1 MGKVKNKT
9 ELKKA
14 NISIGIGGFFLMLSI
29 VLIVTNDLFS
39 SISIS
44 AFILGVVLLLIGI
57 QLKYG
62 RERLGCLL
70 YLGYAAVA
78 LAILAISIPFL
89 LVNKTQTKEERTE
102 YALFEIASA
111 LEQYHWENGYYPTT
125 EQSLDALIRKPALP
139 PEPPEWRPCM
149 DPEHAKF
156 IDAWGNPF
164 VYRCPSKRK
173 GYTFDL
179 YSRGPDGLDGTE
191 DDIGRKWGNE
201 SEE

>member
-70 YLGYAAVA
+70 YLGYAALA
-78 LAILAISIPFL
+78 LAILVLFLPLL
-89 LVNKTQTKEERTE
+89 LVNKTQTKEEET
-102 YALFEIASA
+102 EIA
-111 LEQYHWENGYYPTT
+111 LTTIETVLVQHNWENGYYPTT
-125 EQSLDALIRKPALP
+125 EQGLDALIKKPTLP
-139 PEPPEWRPCM
+139 NVSAERILRV
-149 DPEHAKF
+149 DPDWEYAKF

-164 VYRCPSKRK
+164 VYRCPSKRE
-173 GYTFDL
+173 GYDYDL
-179 YSRGPDGLDGTE
+179 FSCGPDGQEGGN
-191 DDIGRKWGNE
+191 DDIMSSVSR
-201 SEE
+201 